1 MMLLNRDS
9 VIQSASRN
17 SAQFTS
23 QKNQIPCSHSEDV
36 IYRLD
41 TQLSRASS
49 VRTTRSFHPDLP
61 LCREA
66 SNCSSLDP
74 SGRFNNTSG
83 QHSVFDQL
91 WDFFPKNRY
100 GKIAATVQTTWN
112 PVWMCSS
119 IRQVLYSKS
128 RPPDVSPLGPDAR
141 ASDMEIAWIRS
152 TVRKTIPLV
161 RTREALIWKLLAAK
175 VRPSGRQGQ
184 HRQDATQIR
193 KEFQGNFGKLIV

>member
-1 MMLLNRDS
+1 VLPED
-9 VIQSASRN
+9 

-36 IYRLD
+36 IYRPD
-41 TQLSRASS
+41 AQLSKASS
-49 VRTTRSFHPDLP
+49 VLTARSFPPDLP

-66 SNCSSLDP
+66 SNCSSLHL

-91 WDFFPKNRY
+91 WDFFPKHRY
-100 GKIAATVQTTWN
+100 GKIAATVQTTWI
-112 PVWMCSS
+112 PVWMWSS
-119 IRQVLYSKS
+119 IRQVSHSKS

-141 ASDMEIAWIRS
+141 TLDMEIAWIRS
-152 TVRKTIPLV
+152 TVRTTIPLV
-161 RTREALIWKLLAAK
+161 QTREALIWKLLAAE
-175 VRPSGRQGQ
+175 VRPFGRQGQ

-193 KEFQGNFGKLIV
+193 KEFQGNFGKLIVQLSIRTGPRFY